1 MGAAAEGGGAGVG
14 PTLEEVRKTFRSG
27 KTREES
33 WRRSQLKA
41 LMCLLQDRE
50 HDLVTALKQDLG
62 KPHVESFKDEIG
74 PLLKSVDF
82 ALANLNTWMSGIK
95 AKLPLAAFPVKAEII
110 PEPLGVVLIF
120 SSWNFPIGLSLEP
133 MIGAIA
139 AGCVGVLKPSEQA
152 PACSSLLAE
161 LIPAY
166 LDPNAFKV
174 IEGGALVS
182 EVLLDHKWDKI
193 FFTGSVHVG
202 RAVMTAAAK
211 HLTPVTLELGGKC
224 PAVVDSLSRSWD
236 KDVALNRII
245 AGKFGVCS
253 GQACIGIDY
262 ILVEKKF
269 CNELVELMKKYMKQ
283 QFGQNQKEMQ
293 QSLARIV
300 NKKHF
305 LRLKILLDEAQV
317 KSSLVYGG
325 LLDEENLFIGP
336 TLVVDPPLDSAVMT
350 EEIFGPILPIITME
364 RIEDS
369 IEFFNSR
376 PKPLTIYAFTHNESL
391 MNMLASQTSSGSLVF
406 NDAIIQ
412 YAADTLPFGGVGESG
427 IGRYHGKFSFDTFSH
442 EKTVAKRSFLID
454 FWFRYPPWNPHK
466 LQLLKAGYRFD
477 YLSFVLILLG
487 LKKTY

>member
-1 MGAAAEGGGAGVG
+1 MGAAEGGGAQVG
-14 PTLEEVRKTFRSG
+14 PTLEELRKTFRSG

-41 LMCLLQDRE
+41 LMRLLQDRE
-50 HDLVTALKQDLG
+50 HDLATALKQDLG
-62 KPHVESFKDEIG
+62 KHHVESFKDEIG

-82 ALANLNTWMSGIK
+82 ALANLNTWMSGKK
-95 AKLPLAAFPVKAEII
+95 AKLPLAAFPVNAEII

-166 LDPNAFKV
+166 LDPKAFKV

-182 EVLLDHKWDKI
+182 EVLLEHKWDKI
-193 FFTGSVHVG
+193 FFTGSVQVG

-236 KDVALNRII
+236 KDVALKRII

-283 QFGQNQKEMQ
+283 QFGQNLKEMQ

-305 LRLKILLDEAQV
+305 LRLKNLLDEAQV

-350 EEIFGPILPIITME
+350 EEIFGPILPIITVS
-364 RIEDS
+364 IDS
-369 IEFFNSR
+369 
-376 PKPLTIYAFTHNESL
+376 
-391 MNMLASQTSSGSLVF
+391 
-406 NDAIIQ
+406 
-412 YAADTLPFGGVGESG
+412 
-427 IGRYHGKFSFDTFSH
+427 
-442 EKTVAKRSFLID
+442 
-454 FWFRYPPWNPHK
+454 
-466 LQLLKAGYRFD
+466 
-477 YLSFVLILLG
+477 
-487 LKKTY
+487 